1 MMKDWNELV
10 LGLIR
15 DLGCYVAWLNDFRD
29 GSGPEERQA
38 IIIDQAKAQ
47 AMIDTLRAHKV
58 GEIHP
63 DLERLMYWDP
73 GLGRSN

>member
-1 MMKDWNELV
+1 MKDWNELV
-10 LGLIR
+10 LGLIQ

-29 GSGPEERQA
+29 GAGAAEQRVIA
-38 IIIDQAKAQ
+38 IDKEKAV
-47 AMIDTLRAHKV
+47 AMINTLREHKV
-58 GEIHP
+58 GENHP